1 MILTFA
7 DKETEKVYNQK
18 FSKKLPQSIQKI
30 AIRKFMMMDAANDI
44 NDINDLR
51 IPPANHLEKLEG
63 DRKGQYSITINNQY
77 RICFIVKTPN
87 YFYNV
92 EIVDYH

>member
-1 MILTFA
+1 MIQTFA
-7 DKETEKVYNQK
+7 NKETEKVYHQK
-18 FSKKLPQSIQKI
+18 FLKKLPQNIQKI
-30 AIRKFMMMDAANDI
+30 AIRKFVMMDAAH
-44 NDINDLR
+44 DINDLR

-63 DRKGQYSITINNQY
+63 DRKGQYSITINDQY
-77 RICFIVKTPN
+77 RFCFTVQTPN

>member
-1 MILTFA
+1 MVLTFA

-44 NDINDLR
+44 NDLR

-77 RICFIVKTPN
+77 RICFIVKTTN